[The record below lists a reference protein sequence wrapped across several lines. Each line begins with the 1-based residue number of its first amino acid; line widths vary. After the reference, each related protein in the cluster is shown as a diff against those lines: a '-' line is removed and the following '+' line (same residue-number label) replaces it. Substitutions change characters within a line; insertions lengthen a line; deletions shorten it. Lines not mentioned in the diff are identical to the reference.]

1 MKIKSILL
9 IFFLGI
15 ITITSL
21 SAQMR
26 DNFTIQFV
34 TLGNC
39 YTCKLRI
46 EAKLNTVPGIS
57 AAEYDAFTDITTVTY
72 DDLITDAFIIMQA
85 VADTGHDTEWFRA
98 PDAAYELLIGT
109 CCEYER
115 TIDYTQA
122 QVGYLSLMDL
132 WMPHVSVGDQKES
145 ESVKVYPTASNATFN
160 IDISKLADTKQTEI
174 KVYTLSGSLLLT
186 QQLSAENRNQ
196 IDLSFAPSGQYIL
209 TVSKPG
215 TLISQSKIV
224 KL

>member
-1 MKIKSILL
+1 MKIKSTLL
-9 IFFLGI
+9 TLFLGI
-15 ITITSL
+15 IMITSL

-26 DNFTIQFV
+26 DNFTIQFE

-57 AAEYDAFTDITTVTY
+57 AAEYDPYTDITTVTY

-85 VADTGHDTEWFRA
+85 VADTGHDTEWFMA

-115 TIDYTQA
+115 IIDYTQV

-132 WMPHVSVGDQKES
+132 WMPHVSVGDQKDT
-145 ESVKVYPTASNATFN
+145 ESVRVYPTASTAAFN
-160 IDISKLADTKQTEI
+160 IDISELTDSKQTEI
-174 KVYTLSGSLLLT
+174 KVYSLSGSLLLT
-186 QQLSAENRNQ
+186 QQLTTENRNQ
-196 IDLSFAPSGQYIL
+196 IDLSFAPSGQYIITL
-209 TVSKPG
+209 TRPG
-215 TLISQSKIV
+215 KLIYQSKIV